1 MRLLGFV
8 EGLQLDNSEKLAV
21 FCVKLTDAVWA
32 QKLWVTIVPPSQE
45 MVVGKPPR
53 LSSSVSLV
61 IIWESI

>member
-1 MRLLGFV
+1 
-8 EGLQLDNSEKLAV
+8 LAV
-21 FCVKLTDAVWA
+21 FSQKLTDAVWA